1 MHSTIT
7 KGGFMYLLNEF
18 FLNLE
23 IFSSSK
29 LFVWLNF
36 FFFFDITLGL
46 AFIVLIRPWV

>member
-1 MHSTIT
+1 MHSAIT

-29 LFVWLNF
+29 LFVWLNGF
-36 FFFFDITLGL
+36 FFFLHSTWASLYSID
-46 AFIVLIRPWV
+46 